1 MIAPASVI
9 ETKQTTADGT
19 VYSALLISGE
29 ILVLQ
34 AYNQGEPIEK
44 VRQSFCF
51 EDEKKEEDYCKGIES
66 GLPPLIATKM
76 RERQRTE
83 EWQGMNLT
91 TLHWGWIEWRRRE
104 TRRRFS
110 RRKD

>member
-1 MIAPASVI
+1 MMAPASVI
-9 ETKQTTADGT
+9 ETKLTTADGT

-51 EDEKKEEDYCKGIES
+51 EDEKEEEDYCKGI
-66 GLPPLIATKM
+66 K
-76 RERQRTE
+76 RERPSISDCNEDEGTAADRRMARHESYNVTL
-83 EWQGMNLT
+83 GM
-91 TLHWGWIEWRRRE
+91 
-104 TRRRFS
+104 
-110 RRKD
+110 D